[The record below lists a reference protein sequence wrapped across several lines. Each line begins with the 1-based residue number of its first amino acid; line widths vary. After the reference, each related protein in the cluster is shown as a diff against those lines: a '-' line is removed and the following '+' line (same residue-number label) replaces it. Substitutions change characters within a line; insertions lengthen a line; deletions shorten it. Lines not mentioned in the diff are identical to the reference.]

1 MKRSPSRPRKP
12 TVWRALAATPALA
25 LLLLPAAVSA
35 AVPEPAV
42 SVEEMRRQRRMSDD
56 LYRATNSDASTFEKA
71 IGDPAVRGELEKV
84 LKKSLPDDTLRSMA
98 TQARAE
104 SEYWLR
110 YRRGIESVIG
120 VEQGLVPGRRRP
132 GLPPPLSGVEP
143 IVNPENLPPPKPFEA
158 GGNLPVPDRWR
169 ILDALGRPENWLDPY
184 NTNTYKG
191 DKPIFGEDWFLNV
204 SAISDSRIEPSRVPT
219 GINPQ
224 YTARPLENNTFG
236 RYGRLLFNQNLIA
249 SFELFQGNTAFKPP
263 DLEFRFTPVF
273 NYNHLAV
280 GEVGLVRINPAKGV
294 VRDDAYLGIQEAF
307 IDKHIRNVSEYY
319 DFDSFRVGIQP
330 FNADFRGFLFQDN
343 QLGVRVFGNRESNRW
358 QYNLALFPP
367 HRIRTRTAGS
377 TRSPE
382 SYATTTCSSP
392 ICSGRTS
399 LSRVSP
405 RRSFTCTTVTARR
418 KDFHFDQN
426 GFLVRPAQ
434 IGDNRGYNYDVNYI
448 GLNGDGHFGRV
459 NLTTSAYY
467 AFGDLSHNQFN
478 PNPNNKGASINAFFA
493 AAEPSIDF
501 DWARFRLSGLYA
513 SGAGKPQKSAQW
525 LRRSR
530 REPAI
535 RRRGHQLLYPPDHSA
550 DRRRR
555 CRAQHRERHPRRPAR
570 LEGRG
575 PVKFHQSR
583 HRCWPALA
591 RDFDILPELR
601 VSTNFNYL
609 RFAETAP
616 LEFLRHQSHIRN
628 SLGYD
633 LSAAITYRP
642 LFSQNVVLRLS
653 GSMLLPGDG
662 LRDLFNTKGRNRA
675 VRQRQLPL
683 CGAGQCGRRVLR
695 QP

>member
-1 MKRSPSRPRKP
+1 MNRSPSRPRKP
-12 TVWRALAATPALA
+12 NVWRALAATPALA

-184 NTNTYKG
+184 NTNTLKG

-343 QLGVRVFGNRESNRW
+343 QLGVRVFGDREANRW
-358 QYNLALFPP
+358 QYNLAFFRRINKDTNSGLNAVTREIRNDDVFVANLFRQDFPVE
-367 HRIRTRTAGS
+367 GF
-377 TRSPE
+377 
-382 SYATTTCSSP
+382 
-392 ICSGRTS
+392 TS
-399 LSRVSP
+399 QVIYLHNRN
-405 RRSFTCTTVTARR
+405 REA

-513 SGAGKPQKSAQW
+513 SGAGKPQKSANGFDAVVENPQFAGADTSFFIRQTIPLIGGGGVALNTENGILAD
-525 LRRSR
+525 LRASK
-530 REPAI
+530 
-535 RRRGHQLLYPPDHSA
+535 G
-550 DRRRR
+550 
-555 CRAQHRERHPRRPAR
+555 
-570 LEGRG
+570 EG
-575 PVKFHQSR
+575 QSNFIN
-583 HRCWPALA
+583 PGIMLA
-591 RDFDILPELR
+591 GIGGDFDILPELR

-662 LRDLFNTKGRNRA
+662 LRDLFNTKGGTALFGSGNFLYA
-675 VRQRQLPL
+675 VL
-683 CGAGQCGRRVLR
+683 ANVVVAY
-695 QP
+695 